1 MPAPFSVERNA
12 MKHAKQEDGIFYG
25 TTEQGYDLYLC
36 ESMGGQSLVA
46 RFGDRPGDYESCPL
60 MLFKSWI
67 KPGALIGIGNG
78 RSVLLADWINAPTTP
93 DYVRGW
99 KKIFEL
105 KGDA

>member
-1 MPAPFSVERNA
+1 MPAPFFVEDA

-46 RFGDRPGDYESCPL
+46 RFGDRPADYESCPL
-60 MLFKSWI
+60 LVFRSWL
-67 KPGALIGIGNG
+67 KPGASIKVGAKSFPMIEWM
-78 RSVLLADWINAPTTP
+78 DHPTTP

-105 KGDA
+105 KGGA